1 MALHVPPV
9 QRTCKA
15 ILVRCA
21 YPLGPKRRLAAGS
34 PPAAQTGCSFGS
46 RKEDARHRQE
56 PPDDDTANLRRL
68 RTMPVADAPQSSG
81 VVTFK
86 LFRLAGGS
94 GRFATVKS
102 LSV

>member
-21 YPLGPKRRLAAGS
+21 YPLGPERRLAAGS

-68 RTMPVADAPQSSG
+68 RAMPVADAPQCAASPSSSSTSREG
-81 VVTFK
+81 VVASP
-86 LFRLAGGS
+86 R
-94 GRFATVKS
+94 
-102 LSV
+102 